1 MLYING
7 RYLIFCLLPLAAFL
21 LTLFVGRPETAPS
34 VTEVT
39 EMIKTRMNR
48 MTSVLIAREA
58 ETEAYRES
66 QSMITNDSA
75 GPSRRTPAEIEET
88 LTAKCEKQL
97 ANLTINNISVGESG
111 ATELADENHQT
122 RFWPV
127 EFEALNPMEPEQEL
141 HAVMFCYRDPDGEWN
156 SKVTKIDVVQNGR
169 MRVIP
174 KYAFREMGLE

>member
-1 MLYING
+1 MHAK
-7 RYLIFCLLPLAAFL
+7 RFIFCVLSLVALW

-39 EMIKTRMNR
+39 ELIKTRINR

-66 QSMITNDSA
+66 QSMLTNVSA
-75 GPSRRTPAEIEET
+75 GQSHRTPAEIEEA
-88 LTAKCEKQL
+88 LTAKCEERL
-97 ANLTINNISVGESG
+97 ANLKVNNISVGEPG
-111 ATELADENHQT
+111 ATELGDENRKI

-127 EFEALNPMEPEQEL
+127 EFQVLNPTAPDQSL
-141 HAVMFCYRDPDGEWN
+141 HAVIFCYRDSEGEWN
-156 SKVTKIDVVQNGR
+156 TKVTKVDVVQNGAV
-169 MRVIP
+169 RVIP